1 MSSGDRSLSFASLF
15 WGVLGL
21 FMLVSGL
28 SSNDMVAT
36 CLGASIS
43 FLCILLTI
51 STYLT
56 NKPRLK
62 GLMEYSSIIGS
73 LTIIL
78 YGYIITGNIF
88 LLSIATITIIL
99 MIIRTAYLHLKIR
112 KI

>member
-21 FMLVSGL
+21 FMLVS
-28 SSNDMVAT
+28 
-36 CLGASIS
+36 GASIS

-62 GLMEYSSIIGS
+62 GLMEYFSIIGS